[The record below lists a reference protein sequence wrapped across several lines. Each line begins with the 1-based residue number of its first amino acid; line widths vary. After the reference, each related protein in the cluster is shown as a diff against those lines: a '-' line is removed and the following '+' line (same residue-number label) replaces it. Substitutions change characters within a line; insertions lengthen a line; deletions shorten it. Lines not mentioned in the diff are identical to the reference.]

1 MSASR
6 TSRRSLF
13 GAAPQWLLG
22 GVIVLL
28 LAFPGVASA
37 AVFRVSGSS
46 GNDANAGTNWDT
58 DALAT
63 IQGAIN
69 KAADNDEIWVRGG
82 YYTPPGQGSYSA
94 NVVNKPLKIYG
105 GFAGT
110 ETERNQRTPR
120 AYTTT
125 IDCSYTGTAPGF
137 FVDPGSGTVVIDGFN
152 IENGWALGGGLH
164 YYGGGIMGNS
174 GSIVIANCRFY
185 ACHAGRGGAVN
196 FAGGCT
202 SATAVG
208 CTFQFNNS
216 DQYGGGLDS
225 SVANTVITDCVF
237 YDNRCQTGGG
247 GIGLWDSGI
256 VTNCT
261 LARNNSDTAAT
272 GGGIYCY
279 QLGASTIANCIVW
292 GNTAGSAANEIAL
305 SSWGSASVSVT
316 YSDVRGGYPG
326 TGNIDADPCY
336 VKLGTNGDYRVQP
349 FSPCI
354 DAGSNAALPADLADL
369 DMDGDVAETLPLD
382 LQGRARVVDGD
393 NSGLA
398 TVDMG
403 AYEHVPGADT
413 LHTLSVVTVPSGAG
427 HVAGSGIDCPGTC
440 ARAYI
445 HGSLVKLTATTDARG
460 IFVMWDDWDTDSTYS
475 VTLTADQTV
484 TATFIIPQPGPAI
497 QVTPAEYDF
506 GEIEPNSSSTVQIWI
521 RNVGTEP
528 LVLGTIEPPVA
539 PFSLTSDPCAGQT
552 LDIGAQCMIEVGF
565 QPSDSDYG
573 RMSSNVSISSNDL
586 NHNPFVIPLHAT
598 VFRDEDE
605 DGVSDLNEQ
614 GPTGDNASYDGNHDG
629 TPDWQQA
636 NVVSLPQANG
646 SGYVTLAIPSATG
659 LFTGAYG
666 EPLEWWTEDEE
677 SEDPPAGVSF
687 LRGVYAFHIELTA
700 GVSAAT
706 VTMYLPTG
714 SYPSRFY
721 AYGNSAAEPKEWHW
735 FDFAS
740 NGQTG
745 ATNAANVITLK
756 YIDGQRGDSH
766 PAEADGEIRAE
777 GGPAWL
783 AGDDDDGDGIPSTR
797 DNCPFK
803 FNPDQKDSDGDGLG
817 DTCDNCP
824 NDRNKTEPGT
834 CGCGQVDAD
843 TDGDHVPDCQDGCPN
858 DRTKTAPGPCGCGHS
873 DGDTDNDGTAD
884 CIDGCPNDPS
894 KTAPGACGCGNPDTD
909 TDGDG
914 VPDCIDGCPNDPS
927 KTAPGACGCGNPD
940 TDTDGD
946 GIPDCLDNCPNTPN
960 PDQKDSNHDGRGDAC
975 TPDADSDGVDSA
987 VEDGAPN
994 NGDGN
999 NDGIPDSEQL
1009 NVASLPNTNGDYV
1022 TLAAPEG
1029 IVLVG
1034 VGAIDNPSP
1043 GDTPPGAEFPA
1054 GFLSFVIHG
1063 VKQGGDVAVQI
1074 ILHVPP
1080 ETTVNSYWKYGPTPD
1095 DPTPHWYEFMF
1106 DGTTGAEIAGN
1117 VITLHFVDGARGDAD
1132 LTANG
1137 VIGDPGAPAVYT
1149 APGDNTGQ
1157 DIPAVPACCGAG
1169 ACGPGA
1175 VGYVPLTLLGICGLK
1190 LRRRRPAA

>member
-1 MSASR
+1 MCASR
-6 TSRRSLF
+6 TSQRSLF
-13 GAAPQWLLG
+13 EVVRQSLSG

-28 LAFPGVASA
+28 LTIPAVASA
-37 AVFRVSGSS
+37 AVLRVNPSS
-46 GNDANAGTNWDT
+46 GNDANGGTNWDT

-63 IQGAIN
+63 IEGAIG
-69 KAADNDEIWVRGG
+69 KASAGDEIWVQAG
-82 YYTPPGQGSYSA
+82 YYAPPNQGSYSA
-94 NVVNKPLKIYG
+94 ILVNKPVAIYG
-105 GFAGT
+105 GFSGT
-110 ETERNQRTPR
+110 ETQRSQRNPR
-120 AYTTT
+120 GNQATVQ
-125 IDCSYTGTAPGF
+125 CPYTGGTVHGFYVNPGA
-137 FVDPGSGTVVIDGFN
+137 VPGTVVIDGFT
-152 IENGWALGGGLH
+152 IDGGRALGVGYPH
-164 YYGGGIMGNS
+164 NAGGGIVAAS
-174 GSIVIANCRFY
+174 GAVVIANCEFRYCYSYF
-185 ACHAGRGGAVN
+185 GGAISIS
-196 FAGGCT
+196 GT
-202 SATAVG
+202 SSSAVIG
-208 CTFQFNNS
+208 CTFRGNDASNF
-216 DQYGGGLDS
+216 
-225 SVANTVITDCVF
+225 
-237 YDNRCQTGGG
+237 GG
-247 GIGLWDSGI
+247 GIDSADANITIVDCLFYENRAWEGGAI
-256 VTNCT
+256 RLYFGGTVTNCT
-261 LARNNSDTAAT
+261 VAANNAT
-272 GGGIYCY
+272 NNGGGIYSNW
-279 QLGASTIANCIVW
+279 QGTFTITNCIVW
-292 GNTAGSAANEIAL
+292 GNAVSGTPNEIGNDGMAT
-305 SSWGSASVSVT
+305 ATVS
-316 YSDVRGGYPG
+316 YSDVRGGYAG
-326 TGNIDADPCY
+326 TGNINVDPY
-336 VKLGTNGDYRVQP
+336 FVRFASNGDYRVQP

-354 DAGSNAALPADLADL
+354 DAGSNAALPADVADL
-369 DMDGDVAETLPLD
+369 DGDGNVAETLPLD
-382 LQGRARVVDGD
+382 LAGHARVVDGNND
-393 NSGLA
+393 TTA
-398 TVDMG
+398 TVDLG
-403 AYEHVPGADT
+403 AFEYVPGVET
-413 LHTLSVVTVPSGAG
+413 LRTLSVVTVPSGAG
-427 HVAGSGIDCPGTC
+427 HVAGPGIDCPGTC

-460 IFVMWDDWDTDSTYS
+460 IFVMWDDWNTDSTYS
-475 VTLTADQTV
+475 VTLTEDQTV
-484 TATFIIPQPGPAI
+484 TATFIIPQSGPAI

-506 GEIEPNSSSTVQIWI
+506 GAIEPNRSSTVQIWI

-614 GPTGDNASYDGNHDG
+614 GPTGDNASYDGNNDG
-629 TPDWQQA
+629 TPDWQQS
-636 NVVSLPQANG
+636 NVASLPQAEG
-646 SGYVTLAIPSATG
+646 SGYVTLAVPAATG
-659 LFTGAYG
+659 HFERAYQM
-666 EPLEWWTEDEE
+666 PLEWFAADG
-677 SEDPPAGVSF
+677 DYPPPPASVSF
-687 LRGVYAFHIELTA
+687 LQGLYCFRVGLEPGVT
-700 GVSAAT
+700 AAT
-706 VTMYLPTG
+706 ITMYLAAG
-714 SYPSRFY
+714 SYPSRYYQFDDSAKDEADWY
-721 AYGNSAAEPKEWHW
+721 WYEFAY
-735 FDFAS
+735 

-745 ATNAANVITLK
+745 ATSAANIITIR
-756 YIDGQRGDSH
+756 YIDGQRGDYNLTE
-766 PAEADGEIRAE
+766 PDGEIYAQT
-777 GGPAWL
+777 GPAWL

-803 FNPDQKDSDGDGLG
+803 FNPDQKDSDGDGVG

-834 CGCGQVDAD
+834 CGCGLADAD

-884 CIDGCPNDPS
+884 CIDGCPNDPH
-894 KTAPGACGCGNPDTD
+894 KTAPGVCGCGNPDTD

-975 TPDADSDGVDSA
+975 TPDADSDGVDSV

-994 NGDGN
+994 SGDGN
-999 NDGIPDSEQL
+999 DDGTPDSEQL

-1029 IVLVG
+1029 TVLVG
-1034 VGAIDNPSP
+1034 VGALDNPSP
-1043 GDTPPGAEFPA
+1043 ADTPPGAEFPA

-1080 ETTVNSYWKYGPTPD
+1080 ETAVNSYWKYGPTPD

-1175 VGYVPLTLLGICGLK
+1175 VGYVPVTLLGICGLK